1 MPAHR
6 FVSLIM
12 KVTICKPAM
21 TTINHESRARF
32 AEIRASL
39 RVPVVVAP
47 MFLVS
52 GPDIVTA
59 AARSGV
65 VGSFP
70 APNARSID
78 TFEEWLDKI
87 TGELKLL
94 RDKQVDG
101 ATDVWAQNLVVHS
114 TYDRLDAELALLQ
127 KYRPP
132 IVITALGSPRRTIE
146 AVHDYGGL
154 VIADVNSVDL
164 ARKAAEAGADGLA
177 LVSAG
182 AGGHTGQMAGFA
194 FVPAV
199 REFFDG
205 ILILAGAI
213 GDGRAVR
220 AAEILGA
227 DLSYMGTR
235 FIASEESIAFD
246 PYKQMVVDSD
256 FSDLI
261 LTNSFS
267 GAHAYYLRPSI
278 VASGLDPD
286 KLPKK
291 DGMDLTG
298 SESKVKA
305 WKEVWSAGQGV
316 GTVHKIEAL
325 ADIVDRIEE
334 EYQAARMLA

>member
-1 MPAHR
+1 
-6 FVSLIM
+6 
-12 KVTICKPAM
+12 M
-21 TTINHESRARF
+21 TTTDARNRF
-32 AEIRASL
+32 AALRATL
-39 RVPVVVAP
+39 RIPVVAAP

-52 GPDIVTA
+52 GPDLVIA
-59 AARSGV
+59 SCRAGII
-65 VGSFP
+65 GSFP

-78 TFEEWLDKI
+78 DFEAWLDRI
-87 TGELKLL
+87 TGEL
-94 RDKQVDG
+94 RQIREQGVAG
-101 ATDVWAQNLVVHS
+101 ATDVWAQNLIVHS

-132 IVITALGSPRRTIE
+132 IVITALGSPARVID
-146 AVHDYGGL
+146 AIHDYGGI
-154 VIADVNSVDL
+154 VIADVNSVGL
-164 ARKAAEAGADGLA
+164 AQKAAAAGADGLA

-235 FIASEESIAFD
+235 FIAAEESIAFE
-246 PYKQMVVDSD
+246 PYKQMVVDSE
-256 FSDLI
+256 FSDLV
-261 LTNSFS
+261 LSNSFT

-278 VASGLDPD
+278 VAAGLDPD
-286 KLPKK
+286 NLAAR
-291 DGMDLTG
+291 GRMDLTG
-298 SESKVKA
+298 SETKVKA
-305 WKEVWSAGQGV
+305 WKDIWSAGQGV
-316 GTVHKIEAL
+316 GTVHQVEPVGN
-325 ADIVDRIEE
+325 IVDRIAA
-334 EYQAARMLA
+334 EYEAARRLP

>member
-1 MPAHR
+1 
-6 FVSLIM
+6 
-12 KVTICKPAM
+12 M
-21 TTINHESRARF
+21 TTISKDSRSRF
-32 AEIRASL
+32 TELRASL
-39 RVPVVVAP
+39 RIPIVVAP

-52 GPDIVTA
+52 GPDIVIA
-59 AARSGV
+59 AARCGV

-78 TFEEWLDKI
+78 TFEEWLDRI
-87 TGELKLL
+87 TGELQLL
-94 RDKQVDG
+94 REKQVAG
-101 ATDVWAQNLVVHS
+101 AIDVWAQNLVVHS

-154 VIADVNSVDL
+154 VIADVNSVEL

-227 DLSYMGTR
+227 ELSYMGTR
-235 FIASEESIAFD
+235 FIACEESIAFD

-278 VASGLDPD
+278 ISAGLDPD
-286 KLPKK
+286 NLPRK

-298 SESKVKA
+298 SESKIKA
-305 WKEVWSAGQGV
+305 WKDVWSAGQGI
-316 GTVHKIEAL
+316 GTVQQVEPL
-325 ADIVDRIEE
+325 ADIVDQIAA
-334 EYQAARMLA
+334 EYDAAMQIL